1 MKIISI
7 AEEETNL
14 MFHLLGIEGFIIR
27 ALRPKQFQQEYERIM
42 EDKDIGLVL
51 LDEKHLQH
59 NQDYFKK
66 KKLQTYPV
74 IVEIPDMQAP
84 LNAAQFQ
91 SLFEKTLGF
100 VGTEYGE

>member
-7 AEEETNL
+7 AGEETNL
-14 MFHLLGIEGFIIR
+14 MFHLLGIEGYTIR
-27 ALRPKQFQQEYERIM
+27 SHRPHQFQKEYEKIL

-51 LDEKHLQH
+51 LDEKHLLR

-74 IVEIPDMQAP
+74 IVEIPDMLAP
-84 LNAAQFQ
+84 LGAAHFK
-91 SLFEKTLGF
+91 SLFEQTLGF

>member
-1 MKIISI
+1 MLWSGRVAAVLVLAFAFFTLFDKPASEIIPDNQV
-7 AEEETNL
+7 E
-14 MFHLLGIEGFIIR
+14 
-27 ALRPKQFQQEYERIM
+27 IM

-51 LDEKHLQH
+51 LDEKHLQR

-84 LNAAQFQ
+84 LKTAQFQ
-91 SLFEKTLGF
+91 ALFEQTLGF

>member
-7 AEEETNL
+7 AGEETNL
-14 MFHLLGIEGFIIR
+14 MLHILGIEGFIIKTN
-27 ALRPKQFQQEYERIM
+27 RPHQFQQEYEKIM
-42 EDKDIGLVL
+42 KDKDIGLIL
-51 LDEKHLQH
+51 LDEKHLLR

-84 LNAAQFQ
+84 LGAAQFQ
-91 SLFEKTLGF
+91 SLFEQTLGF